1 MAAGARSAS
10 AVAAALIAVAAAV
23 AAARPARADQPTG
36 AASSTQAPAGST
48 AGDEP
53 IARYFTELE
62 RIGLI
67 DVATGSEEAL
77 TAEVGRAEALL
88 REGASLEA
96 AVALYAVVE
105 SPRFRDLSDSIEYQ
119 NAEYYLGVALAS
131 SGAYGAALDHLGRV
145 LARGPDATYF
155 APAHRRMVD
164 IGLETRDHAGVLDR
178 LTRATRGQ
186 AIPVEASGER
196 AYLRARVAYDA
207 GRLAAAEAEL
217 VTVSRRSRLFSS
229 AMYLRGLIRTR
240 RGELRG
246 AAEAL
251 CEIAATPDDDTFTFV
266 VDQRYFTIKDLARL
280 GLGRIAHEWGDYDD
294 AYYHYFQIP
303 DDSDRMP
310 EALFEAAWS
319 MYQKRELGT
328 ARDLTNELRRKHPA
342 TPLAPE
348 AGLLAGYIELA
359 DCKFDEAQRHY
370 DRLVAELG
378 PVVAELEAI
387 RRSPA
392 RRSALFDRALA
403 RWRDAESGPRDR
415 AAPRAASTPGDTV
428 LSLLRLDPGF
438 VRLHDAV
445 SGLRRA
451 AGDAPHVV
459 GEWRRLAGRLRGT
472 RVARVAGERS
482 LEADQA
488 ASAAELDQ
496 DVARLSDDVARAR
509 VELRRGVRAG
519 TLSRAEAATEEERL
533 RGLASAVETLSE
545 KTARASES
553 ADEGLA
559 GDEGGPLGRMVA
571 ADLAAAR
578 RLERASARLAD
589 ELGRAAD
596 QLSRRALDQLYR
608 ETRRVL
614 DKAKLGKIDAIIGQK
629 RRLEIEVQDLA
640 AGRFP
645 AELHGRLW
653 EAGLVGDDEEYWPF
667 EGEFWADEYEGWR

>member
-1 MAAGARSAS
+1 
-10 AVAAALIAVAAAV
+10 VAASGP
-23 AAARPARADQPTG
+23 AARPVLVGLALLLAAAPARAEQP
-36 AASSTQAPAGST
+36 AASAAATQGT
-48 AGDEP
+48 AAASGGADAP

-67 DVATGSEEAL
+67 DVATGTEETLA
-77 TAEVGRAEALL
+77 AEVNRAEALL
-88 REGASLEA
+88 RDGAGIEA

-105 SPRFRDLSDSIEYQ
+105 SPRFRDLSDSVEYQ
-119 NAEYYLGVALAS
+119 NAEYYLGVSLAR
-131 SGAYGAALDHLGRV
+131 SGAYGAALDQLGRV
-145 LARGPDATYF
+145 LVRGPDAPYF

-164 IGLETRDHAGVLDR
+164 IALETRDHQGVLER
-178 LTRATRGQ
+178 LRRASPARV
-186 AIPVEASGER
+186 IPIEASGER
-196 AYLRARVAYDA
+196 SYLRARVAYDA
-207 GRLAAAEAEL
+207 GKLGEAEAEL
-217 VTVSRRSRLFSS
+217 TKLSRRSRLFSS

-251 CEIAATPDDDTFTFV
+251 CEIAATPDDDSFTFV
-266 VDQRYFTIKDLARL
+266 VDQRYFSVKDLARL

-303 DDSDRMP
+303 DDSERLP

-328 ARDLTNELRRKHPA
+328 ARDLTSELRKNFPS

-348 AGLLAGYIELA
+348 AGLLAGYVELA

-387 RRSPA
+387 RRSPD

-403 RWRDAESGPRDR
+403 RWRADEKTPTAAR
-415 AAPRAASTPGDTV
+415 ATAIAPADKV
-428 LSLLRLDPGF
+428 LALLRLDPEY

-451 AGDAPHVV
+451 AADAPHVV

-472 RVARVAGERS
+472 KVAAVAGERS
-482 LEADQA
+482 AEADA
-488 ASAAELDQ
+488 AAGAAELEG
-496 DVARLSDDVARAR
+496 DVARLADDVSRARA
-509 VELRRGVRAG
+509 ELRRGVRARTIG
-519 TLSRAEAATEEERL
+519 RDEAAVEEERL
-533 RGLASAVETLSE
+533 AGLAAKVNELAERTG
-545 KTARASES
+545 RASES
-553 ADEGLA
+553 ADSVLA
-559 GDEGGPLGRMVA
+559 GASAGNLGRMVA
-571 ADLAAAR
+571 ADLTAAR
-578 RLERASARLAD
+578 ALERASTRLAG

-596 QLSRRALDQLYR
+596 TLAERALENLYR

-614 DKAKLGKIDAIIGQK
+614 DKAKLGKIDAVIGQK

-653 EAGLVGDDEEYWPF
+653 EAGLIGDDEEYWPF